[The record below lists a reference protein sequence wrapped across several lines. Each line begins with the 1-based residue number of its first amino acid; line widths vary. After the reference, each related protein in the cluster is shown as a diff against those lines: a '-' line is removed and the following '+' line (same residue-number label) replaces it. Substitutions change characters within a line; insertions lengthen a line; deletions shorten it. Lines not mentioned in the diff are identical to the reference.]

1 MATPYQLSPDGI
13 EVQACNATGH
23 FALTVPLLPLLKKT
37 AAMPDSHV
45 RIVNVTSMGYRFA
58 QGTID
63 FSTLEDLNEKSRST
77 WGRYGLSKLSVSA
90 IFASIHYYCPD
101 LIPVMTQNILFT
113 NELQKRLIESGST
126 NVYCISLHPGNVATE
141 IGRGAY

>member
-63 FSTLEDLNEKSRST
+63 FSTLENLNQKSWST

-90 IFASIHYYCPD
+90 IFAFP
-101 LIPVMTQNILFT
+101 
-113 NELQKRLIESGST
+113 ST
-126 NVYCISLHPGNVATE
+126 ITVRI
-141 IGRGAY
+141 